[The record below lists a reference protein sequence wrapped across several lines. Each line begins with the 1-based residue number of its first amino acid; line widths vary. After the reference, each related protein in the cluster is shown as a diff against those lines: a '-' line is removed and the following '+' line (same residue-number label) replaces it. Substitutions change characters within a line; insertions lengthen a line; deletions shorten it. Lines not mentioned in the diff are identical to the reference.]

1 MVVYLLQVFFKWIQF
16 ILISLI
22 SLFNVNFYYETNID
36 SNSNSDERDTSIVNS
51 VTPYTTI
58 VNYNSKLPSNITN
71 IITKGTV
78 GLSYIDSNDNVVVVQ
93 EMEPEVVEKGSGA
106 YGLYRGTLTG
116 YGPDCVG
123 CSKVG
128 NVACFTKNKKNHS
141 LVNDGIYYTDDEYGK
156 VRIVAAAKA
165 FPCGTIVQITKKG
178 GTPFYAVVLD
188 RGGSMNSAWSEGR
201 VWMDLAYEANA
212 MAGSDNLTGRNII
225 DFSVQ
230 RWGW

>member
-1 MVVYLLQVFFKWIQF
+1 MIVYLLQVFFKWIQF

-22 SLFNVNFYYETNID
+22 SLFNVNFYHETNIH
-36 SNSNSDERDTSIVNS
+36 SNSNSDERDTNIVND

-71 IITKGTV
+71 IITKGVV
-78 GLSYIDSNDNVVVVQ
+78 GLSYVDSTDNITIVQ
-93 EMEPEVVEKGSGA
+93 EMKPEVVEKGSGA

-128 NVACFTKNKKNHS
+128 NVACFTKDKKKHS
-141 LVNDGIYYTDDEYGK
+141 LINDGIYYTDDEYGK
-156 VRIVAAAKA
+156 VRIVAAAKS

-178 GTPFYAVVLD
+178 ETPFYAVVLD
-188 RGGSMNSAWSEGR
+188 RGGSMNYAWSEGR

-212 MAGSDNLTGRNII
+212 MAVSDNLTGRNII